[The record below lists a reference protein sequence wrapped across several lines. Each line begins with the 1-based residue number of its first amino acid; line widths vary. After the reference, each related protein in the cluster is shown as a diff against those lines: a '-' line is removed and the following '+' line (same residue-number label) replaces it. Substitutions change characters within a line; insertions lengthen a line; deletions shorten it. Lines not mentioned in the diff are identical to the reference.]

1 MYTLKPCSANNPFFK
16 AVFSTSTDTEICIL
30 EVSLSRVMK
39 RRNPACH
46 GNFHHHIISFQVEKS
61 HILTTN
67 YADESILFAFF
78 HRKAM
83 VLLALP
89 DANGTGGAPRLYRRD
104 VLQRSC
110 ISIGPEHP
118 LALACFGASMEIQG
132 KAFHVLSVFEPIEPC
147 TRQGLHPEV
156 SP

>member
-46 GNFHHHIISFQVEKS
+46 GNFHHYIISFQVEKS
-61 HILTTN
+61 HIITTN

-89 DANGTGGAPRLYRRD
+89 DANGTHGGRQDCTGEMFYKGLVSQLVRNTLLPLRASERPWRSRARPSMYCRFSSLSSHARGRASTPR
-104 VLQRSC
+104 
-110 ISIGPEHP
+110 
-118 LALACFGASMEIQG
+118 
-132 KAFHVLSVFEPIEPC
+132 
-147 TRQGLHPEV
+147 
-156 SP
+156 